1 MKKIGIL
8 TYHACFN
15 YGACLQAYALQQTIK
30 KKYQNCKIID
40 YQSKKLIDIN
50 HPFCKFPKH
59 PKELIKNLTRLPYY
73 SQLIKRQELFESFIN
88 HELDL
93 SQRCSDDE
101 AVQQE
106 CENYD
111 CIVCGSDQTW
121 NLDPSIR
128 YETPLYY
135 LNFPKKQKR
144 ITYATSFGSWVNDFH
159 TREQEV
165 MPWIKAF
172 DYLSMREESG
182 VELLRNKGLKCEWVL
197 DPTLLLQC
205 EDYDKIA
212 NKRIIQ
218 EPYVLLF
225 SWNGAAEAVAIAK
238 AVSKKLGCKA
248 YYIVPP
254 PRAMFCG
261 IERKLDVGP
270 KEFLSLIKHADFV
283 VTNSFHGTVFSTIY
297 QKPFISAIANNP
309 DTRRA
314 SLMKQL
320 GLENH
325 LMNPINMDLDK
336 IYCTDFDSVSERL
349 KPLREHSISYL
360 YNALES

>member
-1 MKKIGIL
+1 MNIGIL
-8 TYHACFN
+8 TYHACYN

-30 KKYQNCKIID
+30 KKYAGCKIID

-50 HPFCKFPKH
+50 HPFCKVPKH
-59 PKELIKNLTRLPYY
+59 PKELIKNITRLPYY
-73 SQLIKRQELFESFIN
+73 SQLMKRQALFEDFIN
-88 HELDL
+88 NTLDL

-101 AVQQE
+101 DVRKE
-106 CENYD
+106 CDKYD
-111 CIVCGSDQTW
+111 CVVCGSDQTW

-135 LNFPKKQKR
+135 LNFPKAQRR

-159 TREQEV
+159 TRENEI
-165 MPWIKAF
+165 MPWIKEF
-172 DYLSMREESG
+172 DSLSMREESG
-182 VELLRNKGLKCEWVL
+182 VELLCSKGLECEWVL
-197 DPTLLLQC
+197 DPTLLLQS

-212 NKRIIQ
+212 RKRIIT

-225 SWNGAAEAVAIAK
+225 SWNGAPEAVAITKTVA
-238 AVSKKLGCKA
+238 AKLGCKA

-297 QKPFISAIANNP
+297 QKPFISAITDKP
-309 DTRRA
+309 DARRA
-314 SLMKQL
+314 SLMKQF
-320 GLENH
+320 GLEDH
-325 LMNPINMDLDK
+325 LMNPANLDLDK
-336 IYCTDFDSVSERL
+336 IYHTDFKKVNERL
-349 KPLREHSISYL
+349 MPLREHSINYL
-360 YNALES
+360 YKALE